1 MRIEKL
7 SENSIRVIMDKQE
20 LYQRNLSVDN
30 IQYGSESAN
39 RLFEEMLAIANERL
53 GFIISG
59 AAVIEAVP
67 MRDGAIEL
75 NITRVE
81 SPDELDVRF
90 SKFSPYKSGFDH
102 FFPNLMQMLEGAFD
116 KIEEDYGIR
125 PKVYTKNNFRKLE
138 QKRETDYIK
147 IFEFSEL
154 DKVIKA
160 AKIINNDRL
169 LSTLYKDQ
177 KNNNYYLVL
186 NVLSN
191 NEKILVDDLNKACNT
206 LAEYGE
212 KMIGFSSTISYFNEH
227 FKVIIADNAIYK
239 LSLL

>member
-20 LYQRNLSVDN
+20 LFQRNLSVDS
-30 IQYGSESAN
+30 IQYGSENTN
-39 RLFEEMLAIANERL
+39 RLFEEMLNIANEEL
-53 GFIISG
+53 GFMISG

-90 SKFSPYKSGFDH
+90 SKFSPYKNSLNN
-102 FFPNLMQMLEGAFD
+102 FFPNLMQMLEGAID

-125 PKVYTKNNFRKLE
+125 TRQYNKSVKRLETKQDSELV
-138 QKRETDYIK
+138 K
-147 IFEFSEL
+147 IFEFSSL
-154 DKVIKA
+154 DKVIEASKM
-160 AKIINNDRL
+160 INNEQI
-169 LSTLYKDQ
+169 LSTLYKDE
-177 KNNNYYLVL
+177 KNKNYFLVL
-186 NVLSN
+186 SILSN
-191 NEKILVDDLNKACNT
+191 NDKLLVEDLNKSCNT

-212 KMIGFSSTISYFNEH
+212 KVIGLSSTISYFNEH
-227 FKVIIADNAIYK
+227 YRIIIADNAISK
-239 LSLL
+239 LSTL